1 MPPEESVLAGAAA
14 AIDTQGP
21 GAATLRRTLTYY
33 DLLAYGLAYVSPFA
47 PLATIG
53 YVWRASD
60 GLLVLAYLFGALCM
74 YFTAQSYA
82 TMTEVVPNA
91 GSVYGFARHA
101 LGPLPGFL
109 AGWMILLDYL
119 LIPAYI
125 YVVISVAMG
134 TLVPQVDR
142 AVWITSLALVT
153 LAINWFGIAVTSRV
167 NVFSVVVQIGFL
179 FVLLGFSVVA
189 LHSGKGNAALTLH
202 PLFEPQAFHWR
213 SMFTAT
219 SICVMSFL
227 GFDAVSTLAEEVKDN
242 DRRIVGR
249 AIVGVLIL
257 AAALFVSVAWVLGN
271 LLAGFR
277 IRDPAAASYELV
289 AWSIGAWASMALAWL
304 SAALVGFT
312 NALPMQAGVA
322 RVLYAMGRD
331 AQLPRLFG
339 RLHPRFGTPYVGML
353 VSTALS
359 LAVALAM
366 RFHMGELVSMVN
378 FGALTGF
385 LLLHVSVLRLFWFKA
400 RSDRWFVH
408 LFVPVA
414 GILVVL
420 AVMSG
425 LSVLAKTLG
434 MIWLA
439 FGAAYGVGL
448 RRANRDTLTV

>member
-1 MPPEESVLAGAAA
+1 MPPAQHGSGERPAASDDA
-14 AIDTQGP
+14 RP
-21 GAATLRRTLTYY
+21 GTLRRTLGYY

-53 YVWRASD
+53 YVWQASD
-60 GLLVLAYLFGALCM
+60 GLIVLAYLFGAICM
-74 YFTAQSYA
+74 YFTARSYA

-101 LGPLPGFL
+101 LGSLPGFI

-134 TLVPQVDR
+134 TLIPQVDR
-142 AVWITSLALVT
+142 AVWIILLAVVT
-153 LAINWFGIAVTSRV
+153 LGVNWFGIAVTSRV
-167 NVFSVVVQIGFL
+167 NVISVVVQIGFV
-179 FVLLGFSVVA
+179 VLLLACSIAA
-189 LHSGKGNAALTLH
+189 LYSGKGAGALTLR
-202 PLFEPQAFHWR
+202 PLLDAGSFHLH
-213 SMFTAT
+213 SLFTAT
-219 SICVMSFL
+219 SLCVMSFL

-257 AAALFVSVAWVLGN
+257 SAALFACVAWVLGN
-271 LLAGFR
+271 LLIGFK
-277 IRDPAAASYELV
+277 IRDPAAASYELA
-289 AWSIGAWASMALAWL
+289 AWSIGAWASITLAWL

-331 AQLPRLFG
+331 SQLPRLFG
-339 RLHPRFGTPYVGML
+339 KVHRRYGTPYVGMI
-353 VSTALS
+353 VSTAMS
-359 LAVALAM
+359 LAVALVL

-385 LLLHVSVLRLFWFKA
+385 VLLHVSVLRMFWFKN
-400 RSDRWFVH
+400 RSGRWFVH
-408 LFVPVA
+408 LIVPVA

-425 LSVLAKTLG
+425 LSPLAKTLG
-434 MIWLA
+434 IIWLA
-439 FGAAYGVGL
+439 AGLCYGAL
-448 RRANRDTLTV
+448 LHRANRDRLTV

>member
-1 MPPEESVLAGAAA
+1 MPPGECAGDSRPGPAAA
-14 AIDTQGP
+14 DEAGTR
-21 GAATLRRTLTYY
+21 TLRRSLTYS

-53 YVWRASD
+53 YVWQASD
-60 GLLVLAYLFGALCM
+60 GLIALAYVIGAICM

-82 TMTEVVPNA
+82 TMTAVVPNA

-101 LGPLPGFL
+101 LGSLPGFI

-125 YVVISVAMG
+125 YVVIAVAMG

-142 AVWITSLALVT
+142 SVWIILLAVVT
-153 LAINWFGIAVTSRV
+153 LGINWFGIAVTSRV
-167 NVFSVVVQIGFL
+167 NVISVAVQIGFVA
-179 FVLLGFSVVA
+179 VLLGFSIVA
-189 LHSGKGNAALTLH
+189 LHSGKGSGALTLR
-202 PLFEPQAFHWR
+202 PLFDSRSFHLDGL
-213 SMFTAT
+213 FTAT

-227 GFDAVSTLAEEVKDN
+227 GFDAVSTLAEEVKGN

-249 AIVGVLIL
+249 AIVGVLVL
-257 AAALFVSVAWVLGN
+257 SAALFTFVAWVLGN
-271 LLAGFR
+271 LLQNFR
-277 IRDPAAASYELV
+277 IHDLAAASYELA
-289 AWSIGAWASMALAWL
+289 AWSIGAWASIALAWL

-312 NALPMQAGVA
+312 NALPMQAGVS

-331 AQLPRLFG
+331 SQLPRIFG
-339 RLHPRFGTPYVGML
+339 RIHRRYGTPYVGML

-359 LAVALAM
+359 LAVALVL

-385 LLLHVSVLRLFWFKA
+385 LLLHVSVLRLFWLRN
-400 RSDRWFVH
+400 RSGRWFVH

-414 GILVVL
+414 GIIVVL

-425 LSVLAKTLG
+425 LSPSAKILG
-434 MIWLA
+434 IAWLA
-439 FGAAYGVGL
+439 VGVVYGAAL
-448 RRANRDTLTV
+448 HRADRDRLAV